1 MTSQISVVFF
11 DTAKMTDVYLLE
23 NAALKKRIAE
33 LESIIASAGASAGA
47 VPALGTAKPLGLL
60 QAIGDEQLRVQKMGN
75 KKWNNATLAS
85 IQSLCSDFSGKV
97 GELFLNEVC
106 RVGGATVIYDG
117 DANIGAEDGTYDVKI
132 QWGGG
137 VAKKNEIKTAWQGK
151 NGGFQHESLR
161 AEGCDQYIFVD
172 IMPECFHVTVLRK
185 FDMKVPHP
193 IIGRKP
199 HLRKGTDDVYKL
211 DFGES
216 NLKKAV
222 DAGISIRVDSTT
234 ELGAVVEFLKK
245 FH

>member
-1 MTSQISVVFF
+1 
-11 DTAKMTDVYLLE
+11 MTDYIQE
-23 NAALKKRIAE
+23 NAALKKRIEE
-33 LESIIASAGASAGA
+33 LEAMIASAPTVLAAGTA
-47 VPALGTAKPLGLL
+47 GGVGTVPSAKPLGLL
-60 QAIGDEQLRVQKMGN
+60 QAIGDEQLRVQKEGN

-132 QWGGG
+132 QWGEG
-137 VAKKNEIKTAWQGK
+137 VAKKNEVKTAWQGK

-172 IMPECFHVTVLRK
+172 IMPECFHVTVLAK
-185 FDMKVPHP
+185 FDMKAPHP

-222 DAGISIRVDSTT
+222 AAGISIRVDAST

>member
-1 MTSQISVVFF
+1 
-11 DTAKMTDVYLLE
+11 MTDVYMQE

-33 LESIIASAGASAGA
+33 LEAMLASAAVAVA
-47 VPALGTAKPLGLL
+47 VPSVPSVPSAKPLGLL
-60 QAIGDEQLRVQKMGN
+60 QAIGEEQLRVQKEGN

-106 RVGGATVIYDG
+106 RAGGATVMYDG

-132 QWGGG
+132 QWAGGA
-137 VAKKNEIKTAWQGK
+137 AKKNEIKTAWQGK

-172 IMPECFHVTVLRK
+172 IMPECFHVTVLAK
-185 FDMKVPHP
+185 FDMKVVHP

-222 DAGISIRVDSTT
+222 AAGISIRVDAST

>member
-1 MTSQISVVFF
+1 
-11 DTAKMTDVYLLE
+11 MTDVYMQE
-23 NAALKKRIAE
+23 NAALKKRIVE
-33 LESIIASAGASAGA
+33 LEAMLASASASV
-47 VPALGTAKPLGLL
+47 VPTAHSVPTVPTAKPLGLL
-60 QAIGDEQLRVQKMGN
+60 QAIGDTQLRVQKEGN

-106 RVGGATVIYDG
+106 RAGGATVMYDG

-132 QWGGG
+132 QWAGGA
-137 VAKKNEIKTAWQGK
+137 AKKNEIKTAWQGK

-172 IMPECFHVTVLRK
+172 IMPECFHVTVLAK
-185 FDMKVPHP
+185 FDMKVVHP

-222 DAGISIRVDSTT
+222 AAGISIRVDAST